1 MHPIEAVIEN
11 PVKVSVGVI
20 LVVLF
25 GIIAMWIMPIQLSPD
40 VELPVVS
47 VTTQWPGASPL
58 EIEKE
63 IVQAQEEQLQNVEGV
78 VKISS
83 ECRESQGTIT
93 LEFGVGTNLQEAVL
107 KVNSQLQQVRNYP
120 LDAERPVIR
129 TADNTRS
136 QVAWFVLM
144 ALPPD
149 DQLLRDYATA
159 NPAAAAD
166 VERVFQSR
174 SAGLKNFRIREFV
187 AKYPDAEALLPPDLD
202 IPSYRKFAE
211 DYIKSEFERVPG
223 VAGVDVFG
231 GRPPQMQVIV
241 NAEKLAAR
249 GLTMADV
256 RDALNSDNTDIS
268 GGKFYEG
275 KRGWTVRTLGEYRS
289 EEQIGS
295 QIIRGGGTGPSVYL
309 RDVAEIR
316 LDYGRPTGF
325 VRRFGISNLSIGAQR
340 QTGANVMDVMQQLQ
354 AAAERLNETR
364 LKREGL
370 VLSQVYDETEY
381 ITSSIGLVN
390 QNIMLGSALTIIIMI
405 LFLHVTTRALLVVP
419 LLAISSAL
427 AVWLSP
433 WFFVLTLA
441 IILVAGVWFARG
453 ALVVAIA
460 IPTSIVG
467 TFLIL
472 NFLGRSL
479 NVISL
484 AGLAFAVGMLV
495 DNAVVV
501 LENVYRY
508 HQKGEPAFRAA
519 RLAAIEVWGA
529 VLASTLT
536 TLFVFLPVL
545 FLQDEIGQLFADIAL
560 AISAAVGL
568 SLLVSVLVIPTA
580 AARILADKPATSTAR
595 VDSAPAGAGASA
607 DQDWAGSVNAIGSRF
622 TDWVCN
628 INAWIQATTARRI
641 GVVLSLLF
649 LSVGTAYVLLPE
661 MEYLPEGNRNLIRG
675 FLSPP
680 PGYNVEKMAEMG
692 QRVEEKLR
700 PNWDFNNADLA
711 GKPPGFVG
719 IDDFFYVAND
729 NSVFM
734 GLRAHDGNV
743 AHSMIPMIREQ
754 FKEEFPGTFFNVSQ
768 TSLFGRG
775 LSGGRSIDIEIV
787 GPDLEKLVMIGGK
800 ILGQVRQQF
809 PETTQVRPRPSLDL
823 ANPELHVVRKPEQG
837 SELGISNVELGFV
850 VSTLVD
856 GAYIADYFHE
866 GEKLD
871 MVLRGN
877 DSYTGY
883 SQDLAGQY
891 IATRNARTPVRLD
904 ALAEVKLSAGP
915 DQILRRERQRAVTIE
930 VTPSPEIPLEAAIR
944 RLRNDIILPLEQDG
958 TITTEYQV
966 NLSGTADKLVQTWSA
981 LRWNFLLALLIT
993 YLLMAALFES
1003 WLYPLVIIVS
1013 VPLGAVGGIIGLR
1026 LLGGYLYLI
1035 GGRPQ
1040 ALDVLTML
1048 GFVILIGTVVNNAI
1062 LLVHQ
1067 SLNLMRLEQKSS
1079 VDAILESIRTRI
1091 RPIFMT
1097 TLTTVF
1103 GLAPLVFFPGAGSE
1117 LYRGIGSVI
1126 FGGLIVSTVFTLVM
1140 IPSLFS
1146 LVIDLKTWVAD
1157 TRASL
1162 ERQTT
1167 ATGLPAELTTELARQ
1182 SAL

>member
-1 MHPIEAVIEN
+1 MHPIAAVIEN

-20 LVVLF
+20 LVLLF

-63 IVQAQEEQLQNVEGV
+63 IVQAQEEQLQNVAGL

-129 TADNTRS
+129 TSDNTRS
-136 QVAWFVLM
+136 QIAWFVLM

-149 DQLLRDYATA
+149 DQLFRDYATA
-159 NPAAAAD
+159 NPTAAAD
-166 VERVFQSR
+166 VEQIFQSR
-174 SAGLKNFRIREFV
+174 SDGLKNFRIREFV

-202 IPSYRKFAE
+202 VPSYRKFAE
-211 DYIKSEFERVPG
+211 DYIKSEFERVSG

-241 NAEKLAAR
+241 NAENLAAR

-256 RDALNSDNTDIS
+256 RDALNSDNSDIS

-580 AARILADKPATSTAR
+580 AARILSDTPVNVAN
-595 VDSAPAGAGASA
+595 GAGGDLSGGR
-607 DQDWAGSVNAIGSRF
+607 DTPPGDWAGHVNALGSRF

-628 INAWIQATTARRI
+628 INAWIQVTTTRRI
-641 GVVLSLLF
+641 VVVLSLLF

-700 PNWDFNNADLA
+700 PNWDFNDADLA

-743 AHSMIPMIREQ
+743 AHAMIPMIREQ

-904 ALAEVKLSAGP
+904 ALADVKLSAGP

-944 RLRNDIILPLEQDG
+944 RLRDDIILPMEQDG

-966 NLSGTADKLVQTWSA
+966 NLSGTADKLVQTWNA

-1040 ALDVLTML
+1040 ALDVLTVL

-1067 SLNLMRLEQKSS
+1067 SLNLMRMEQMTS
-1079 VDAILESIRTRI
+1079 VDAILEAIRTRI

-1157 TRASL
+1157 TRSS
-1162 ERQTT
+1162 RQRQMTP
-1167 ATGLPAELTTELARQ
+1167 TGLTPELARQ
-1182 SAL
+1182 SAH

>member
-1 MHPIEAVIEN
+1 MHPIAAVIEN
-11 PVKVSVGVI
+11 PVKVSVAVI

-25 GIIAMWIMPIQLSPD
+25 GLIAMWIMPIQLSPD

-47 VTTQWPGASPL
+47 VTTMWPGASPM

-63 IVQAQEEQLQNVEGV
+63 IVQAQEEQLKSVEGV

-83 ECRESQGTIT
+83 DCRESQGNIS
-93 LEFGVGTNLQEAVL
+93 LEFAVGTNLQEAVL
-107 KVNSQLQQVRNYP
+107 KVNSQLQQVRRYP

-129 TADNTRS
+129 TSDNTRG
-136 QVAWFVLM
+136 QIAWFVLM
-144 ALPPD
+144 AVPPD
-149 DQLLRDYATA
+149 DQLFRDYAA
-159 NPAAAAD
+159 KNPAAASD
-166 VERVFQSR
+166 VERLFQSR
-174 SAGLKNFRIREFV
+174 SQGLKNFRIREFV
-187 AKYPDAEALLPPDLD
+187 DKYPDAQELLPPDLD
-202 IPSYRKFAE
+202 VPSYRKFAE
-211 DYIKSEFERVPG
+211 DYIKSEFERVTG
-223 VAGVDVFG
+223 VSGVEVFG
-231 GRPPQMQVIV
+231 GRPPQMQIIV
-241 NAEKLAAR
+241 DPERLSAR

-295 QIIRGGGTGPSVYL
+295 QIIRSPSGPNVYL
-309 RDVAEIR
+309 RDIAEIR

-325 VRRFGISNLSIGAQR
+325 VRRFGIPNLSIGCQR
-340 QTGANVMDVMQQLQ
+340 QTGANVMDVMKQLQ
-354 AAAERLNETR
+354 AAAERLNQGR

-370 VLSQVYDETEY
+370 VLTQVYDETEY
-381 ITSSIGLVN
+381 ITSAIGLVN
-390 QNIMLGSALTIIIMI
+390 QNIMLGSALTIIVMM
-405 LFLHVTTRALLVVP
+405 LFLHCSARSLVVVVT
-419 LLAISSAL
+419 LTVTSAL
-427 AVWLSP
+427 ASWVSP
-433 WFFVLTLA
+433 WFFAATLLV
-441 IILVAGVWFARG
+441 ILVAGLWFARG
-453 ALVVAIA
+453 ALVVGIA
-460 IPTSIVG
+460 IPVSIVG

-501 LENVYRY
+501 LENIYRY
-508 HQKGEPAFRAA
+508 HQNGEPPFRAA

-568 SLLVSVLVIPTA
+568 SLLVSILVIPTA
-580 AARILADKPATSTAR
+580 AARILSEKHDPAEGQATPVLRWLQWLGTWFTESICL
-595 VDSAPAGAGASA
+595 
-607 DQDWAGSVNAIGSRF
+607 VNS
-622 TDWVCN
+622 
-628 INAWIQATTARRI
+628 WIQQTTIRRI
-641 GVVLSLLF
+641 GTVLSLLVASLG
-649 LSVGTAYVLLPE
+649 LSYLCLPE

-680 PGYNVEKMAEMG
+680 PGYNVERMAEMG
-692 QRVEEKLR
+692 KRIEDKLR
-700 PNWDFNNADLA
+700 PYWDFDDADLP
-711 GKPPGFVG
+711 KLPKDFVG

-734 GLRAHDGNV
+734 GLRAHDPAI
-743 AHSMIPMIREQ
+743 AHAMVPMIRSE

-775 LSGGRSIDIEIV
+775 MSGGRSIDMEIV
-787 GPDLEKLVMIGGK
+787 GPDLEKLVLIGGK
-800 ILGQVRQQF
+800 ILSEARRQF
-809 PETTQVRPRPSLDL
+809 PETTQIRPRPSLDL

-837 SELGISNVELGFV
+837 IELGINNVELGFV

-856 GAYIADYFHE
+856 GAYIADYFHG

-877 DSYTGY
+877 DSYSGH
-883 SQDLAGQY
+883 SQDLESQY

-904 ALAEVKLSAGP
+904 ALADIKMSAGP
-915 DQILRRERQRAVTIE
+915 DQIMRRERQRAITIE
-930 VTPSPEIPLEAAIR
+930 VTPSPEISLEAAIR
-944 RLRNDIILPLEQDG
+944 RLQNDIIMPLELDG

-966 NLSGTADKLVQTWSA
+966 KLSGTADKLVQTWNS
-981 LRWNFLLALLIT
+981 LSLNFLLALLIT

-1013 VPLGAVGGIIGLR
+1013 VPLGAVGGILGLR
-1026 LLGGYLYLI
+1026 ALGLYLNLI

-1067 SLNLMRLEQKSS
+1067 SLNLMRNEQMESRP
-1079 VDAILESIRTRI
+1079 AILQSIRTRI

-1117 LYRGIGSVI
+1117 LYRGIGSVLL
-1126 FGGLIVSTVFTLVM
+1126 GGLLMSTLFTLVM
-1140 IPSLFS
+1140 IPALFS
-1146 LVIDLKTWVAD
+1146 LVIDLKWWVAN
-1157 TRASL
+1157 TLASPS
-1162 ERQTT
+1162 
-1167 ATGLPAELTTELARQ
+1167 AAEPEVAVEIAPSVARG
-1182 SAL
+1182 SVS